1 MRALSFRF
9 LTSPNGSG
17 IYNAQTT
24 PSHSIQPECGKKP
37 RNKPFGYTPCLRD
50 TPLWGRALSALPAV
64 HTAATN
70 LDTRLDGANMKQHPE
85 FETSA
90 ELKRIFVRELDAWH
104 KQSHLG
110 LQELSQRCGVSQSY
124 LAHVGRYGRIPSKPV
139 LLLLALNFG
148 MAKPEELLRA
158 ASETDTWPFDGALRL
173 ATRDSPEEGFLSVKL
188 NMRGLLDAI
197 QGAIRSEAHP
207 KSLTQLLAGRPLRIG
222 LNFTQPWL
230 FGRLKDG
237 SPDSE
242 TGAVPELCRLLSHY
256 LGCEVETI
264 ATPFDRYV
272 ERLCRGDIDLFG
284 PLLVSPFCPSH
295 IKFTLPTHRMGLS
308 LLMRLRPTSGLAPL
322 EPPSSLE
329 DLLNRRYALAALKDS
344 RAHHFCVTRL
354 KRSEDSV
361 IVCSSVEEALDRVL
375 LRGVPRPAHLFVTNA
390 MFAIQQA
397 REHAGSLAPLFA
409 NPGHLLEMSDNAFA
423 VRPEWTD
430 ALGEI
435 NAAVKSAAGSTGFQ
449 TAIQTVVSNE
459 AEGLME
465 SVYGAGRGRTAAD
478 ERDVGY

>member
-1 MRALSFRF
+1 
-9 LTSPNGSG
+9 
-17 IYNAQTT
+17 
-24 PSHSIQPECGKKP
+24 
-37 RNKPFGYTPCLRD
+37 
-50 TPLWGRALSALPAV
+50 
-64 HTAATN
+64 
-70 LDTRLDGANMKQHPE
+70 MKQHPE

-90 ELKRIFVRELDAWH
+90 ELKRVFVRELDAWR

-110 LQELSQRCGVSQSY
+110 LHELSQRCGVSQSY

-148 MAKPEELLRA
+148 MARPEELLKA
-158 ASETDTWPFDGALRL
+158 ANVTEAWPFDGALRL
-173 ATRDSPEEGFLSVKL
+173 APHDSPEEGFLSVKL

-197 QGAIRSEAHP
+197 QGAIRSEAQP
-207 KSLTQLLAGRPLRIG
+207 KSLTQLRAGRPLRIG

-230 FGRLKDG
+230 FGRLQDG

-242 TGAVPELCRLLSHY
+242 TGAVPELCRLLSHH

-272 ERLCRGDIDLFG
+272 ERLCRGDIDIFG
-284 PLLVSPFCPSH
+284 PLLVSPFCPAH

-322 EPPSSLE
+322 EPPSSIE

-344 RAHHFCVTRL
+344 RAHHYCVTRL

-397 REHAGSLAPLFA
+397 REHAGSLASIFA
-409 NPGHLLEMSDNAFA
+409 KPGQLLEMSDNAFA
-423 VRPEWTD
+423 VRPELND

-435 NAAVKSAAGSTGFQ
+435 NAAVKSAASSTNFQ
-449 TAIQTVVSNE
+449 RAIGEVMSAG

-465 SVYGAGRGRTAAD
+465 PVYGSGLERPLSKERGAG
-478 ERDVGY
+478 Y